1 MCARAT
7 GAFSRRSWR
16 RAVAGERLAK
26 RIARAGVC
34 SRREAEKL
42 IAAGCVTV
50 DGKVVDTAAYN
61 VAPQQD
67 VRVDGQKLAA
77 PEAPRLWL
85 YHKPRGLVTT
95 HRDPEGRPTV
105 FTRLPKALPRVISV
119 GRLDF
124 NSEGLLLLT
133 NSGALARHL
142 ELPATGWIRRY
153 RVRAFGRPTPEMLER
168 LGKGITINGVRYGGI
183 ELTVESRK
191 GANFWATAKLKE
203 GKNREIR
210 RVLEHFECKVS
221 RLMRVAYGPFQLG
234 NLPEGHVK
242 EVPAKA
248 LGEALGKWMMDD
260 RMTDDG

>member
-61 VAPQQD
+61 VTPQQD

-85 YHKPRGLVTT
+85 YHKPRGL
-95 HRDPEGRPTV
+95 
-105 FTRLPKALPRVISV
+105 
-119 GRLDF
+119 
-124 NSEGLLLLT
+124 
-133 NSGALARHL
+133 
-142 ELPATGWIRRY
+142 
-153 RVRAFGRPTPEMLER
+153 
-168 LGKGITINGVRYGGI
+168 
-183 ELTVESRK
+183 
-191 GANFWATAKLKE
+191 
-203 GKNREIR
+203 
-210 RVLEHFECKVS
+210 
-221 RLMRVAYGPFQLG
+221 
-234 NLPEGHVK
+234 
-242 EVPAKA
+242 
-248 LGEALGKWMMDD
+248 
-260 RMTDDG
+260 